1 MVISKLVKKQY
12 NNLIGYLDDVIMLLV
27 LILPKMSGYVNAFK
41 DRYEFKKK
49 NNDLMSLHIDD
60 NKLSEKCKTI
70 WTMMEDL
77 KKLNWML
84 CQFIMIDI

>member
-41 DRYEFKKK
+41 DRHEFKKK
-49 NNDLMSLHIDD
+49 NNNLMSLHIDD

>member
-70 WTMMEDL
+70 WTMTEDL

>member
-1 MVISKLVKKQY
+1 MKKQY